1 MVIETR
7 EITFEEYEQMY
18 AGKRYEYVDGRALPM
33 GIEIMNEDGEL
44 IVPPPKPQHGLLAME
59 IAGLLR
65 DIVRPKQLGKLF
77 TEFGFLMQTNP
88 PELRAPDVAFVSQ
101 EKLAEV
107 DLGEWLPFPPDLAV
121 EVISEFDRAQDIRQ
135 KASSYM
141 AHGTRLLWIVY
152 PDQRI
157 IDVYQPGQPA
167 LTVGEKDRL
176 DGADVLPDFS
186 VAVSEIFAVLEN

>member
-7 EITFEEYEQMY
+7 EITFEEYERLY

-65 DIVRPKQLGKLF
+65 DVIRPKKLGKLF
-77 TEFGFLMQTNP
+77 TEFGFMMQTDP
-88 PELRAPDVAFVSQ
+88 PELRAPDVAFVSK
-101 EKLAEV
+101 EKLAGI

-121 EVISEFDRAQDIRQ
+121 EIISEYDRAQDIRQ

-141 AHGTRLLWIVY
+141 AHGTQLLWIVY

-157 IDVYQPGQPA
+157 IDVYRPGQPA
-167 LTVGEKDRL
+167 ITVGEKDRL

-186 VAVSEIFAVLEN
+186 VSVSEIFAALGE

>member
-107 DLGEWLPFPPDLAV
+107 DLGEWLPFPPDLAI